1 MNLKRPTAF
10 IRLELTQSAVRFVR
24 WRSESFVF
32 SLPPPP
38 PPLLLL
44 LLLQVCTFQ
53 VRFGDERNEI
63 GQCPLCVGSS
73 AFLRF
78 FPIEAFGKFK
88 TDCVLLCRIAVTL
101 GEYFQVEDF
110 RMDKNGG

>member
-1 MNLKRPTAF
+1 MNLKRPHR

-24 WRSESFVF
+24 WRSESSFVF

-38 PPLLLL
+38 PPSP

-101 GEYFQVEDF
+101 GEYYQVKDF